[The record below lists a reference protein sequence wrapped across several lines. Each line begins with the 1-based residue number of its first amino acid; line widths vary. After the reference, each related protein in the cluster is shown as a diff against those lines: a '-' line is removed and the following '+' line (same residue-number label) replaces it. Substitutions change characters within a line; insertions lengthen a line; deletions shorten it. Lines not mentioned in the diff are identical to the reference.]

1 MLAVPKTWVW
11 AILVVYMNKL
21 FYALLLLALASCKMH
36 EPVAATQD
44 PAYIRQFHSGVR
56 NMLNEQHEAAILD
69 FKACLAK
76 QPNDAAVH
84 YALFQSYLK
93 QNRYEEAAFHTEQAA
108 KLDPKN
114 LHYKREL
121 AFMYQQLGKSQEAAT
136 VFEGLLK
143 ADPKSIDYYSG
154 ALKCYDELQKP
165 AKSYA
170 LIVKMEQQLGENPST
185 VLEKFRLLQQMG
197 KVKESVA
204 LLEAARITFPSEANI
219 LANLVDHYFRIQDY
233 SAGFGLLKDLVEADP
248 NNGVALLMYGEMLYR
263 SGKVDEGKK
272 YLHKGI
278 LAEGPNLDQKMNILI
293 MLVNE
298 NKQAAPDPKLEPLVQ
313 YMTQTF
319 PNEAKAHSIAGDYY
333 YVAGQPNAAINN
345 YRQTLRCDPNLYP
358 VWNQVLILEFEQ
370 GRWSDLQKDASAC
383 AELFPSQ
390 ALPFFF
396 KGLTLNRS
404 GSYAAAIESL
414 ETAKSVLIK
423 DNALLAEVICQIAV
437 ATLGQKNNDK
447 ALALFKEA
455 MTLSQ
460 GNLIVELN
468 YLHEL
473 AKYQMEASKTNER
486 LTEIANQFGGNPRSL
501 FEVAYSSFQLEKWSI
516 ARDWLLKVQDPK
528 FVQSA
533 VYQELLG
540 DVYFKLG
547 QVQDAL
553 ACWQKALTYGEGS
566 IVLTEK
572 ITQKSYVQNP
582 Y

>member
-1 MLAVPKTWVW
+1 
-11 AILVVYMNKL
+11 
-21 FYALLLLALASCKMH
+21 MH

-56 NMLNEQHEAAILD
+56 NMLNEQHEAAITD

-93 QNRYEEAAFHTEQAA
+93 QDRYEEAAFHTEQAA

-121 AFMYQQLGKSQEAAT
+121 AFMYQQLGKAQEAAV

-143 ADPKSIDYYSG
+143 ADPKNIDYYSG
-154 ALKCYDELQKP
+154 ALKCYDQLQKP

-170 LIVKMEQQLGENPST
+170 LIEKMEQQLGENPST

-197 KVKESVA
+197 KSKESVA
-204 LLEAARITFPSEANI
+204 LLEAARITFPSEPSI

-278 LAEGPNLDQKMNILI
+278 LAEGPNLDQKMNVLI

-383 AELFPSQ
+383 ADLFPSQ

-396 KGLTLNRS
+396 KGLTLNRI
-404 GSYAAAIESL
+404 GSFAAAIESL

-437 ATLGQKNNDK
+437 ATLGQKSNDK
-447 ALALFKEA
+447 ALTLFKEA
-455 MTLSQ
+455 MTVSQ
-460 GNLIVELN
+460 GNLLVELN

-473 AKYQMEASKTNER
+473 AKFQLEPTKTNER
-486 LTEIANQFGGNPRSL
+486 LAEIANQFGGNPRSL
-501 FEVAYSSFQLEKWSI
+501 YEMAYSSFQLEKFSV
-516 ARDWLLKVQDPK
+516 ARDWLLKVQDQK

-547 QVQDAL
+547 QLQDAL

-582 Y
+582 F

>member
-1 MLAVPKTWVW
+1 
-11 AILVVYMNKL
+11 MNKL

-56 NMLNEQHEAAILD
+56 YMLNEQHEAAISD
-69 FKACLAK
+69 FKACLVK

-93 QNRYEEAAFHTEQAA
+93 QDRYEEAAFHTEQAA

-121 AFMYQQLGKSQEAAT
+121 AFMYQQLGKAQEAAT

-143 ADPKSIDYYSG
+143 ADPKNIDYYSG
-154 ALKCYDELQKP
+154 ALKCYDDLQKP
-165 AKSYA
+165 NKSLA

-197 KVKESVA
+197 KSKESVA
-204 LLEAARITFPSEANI
+204 LLEAARINFPSQPSI

-263 SGKVDEGKK
+263 TGKIDEGKK
-272 YLHKGI
+272 FLHRGI
-278 LAEGPNLDQKMNILI
+278 LAEGPSLDQKMNILI

-358 VWNQVLILEFEQ
+358 VWSQVLILEFEQ
-370 GRWSDLQKDASAC
+370 GRWSELQKDASAC

-404 GSYAAAIESL
+404 GAFAAAIESL

-460 GNLIVELN
+460 GNLLVELN

-473 AKYQMEASKTNER
+473 AKYQMEPNKTNER
-486 LTEIANQFGGNPRSL
+486 LAEIANQFGGNPRSL
-501 FEVAYSSFQLEKWSI
+501 FEMAYSSFQLEKFGV
-516 ARDWLLKVQDPK
+516 ARDWLLKIQDPK

-547 QVQDAL
+547 QLQEAI

-566 IVLTEK
+566 IVLNEK

>member
-1 MLAVPKTWVW
+1 
-11 AILVVYMNKL
+11 
-21 FYALLLLALASCKMH
+21 MH

-56 NMLNEQHEAAILD
+56 NMLNEQHEAAISD

-93 QNRYEEAAFHTEQAA
+93 QDRYQEAAFHTEQAA
-108 KLDPKN
+108 KLDPQN

-121 AFMYQQLGKSQEAAT
+121 AFMYQQLGRNQEAAT

-143 ADPKSIDYYSG
+143 ADPKNIDYYSG
-154 ALKCYDELQKP
+154 ALKCYDDLQKP
-165 AKSYA
+165 SKSLA

-197 KVKESVA
+197 KSKESVA
-204 LLEAARITFPSEANI
+204 LLEAARITFPSEASI

-272 YLHKGI
+272 FLHKGI
-278 LAEGPNLDQKMNILI
+278 LAEGPSLDQKMNILI

-358 VWNQVLILEFEQ
+358 VWSQVLILEFEQ

-404 GSYAAAIESL
+404 GAFAAAIESL

-437 ATLGQKNNDK
+437 ATLGQKNNEK

-460 GNLIVELN
+460 GNLLVELN

-473 AKYQMEASKTNER
+473 AKYQMEPNKTNER
-486 LTEIANQFGGNPRSL
+486 LAEIANQFGGNPRSL
-501 FEVAYSSFQLEKWSI
+501 FEMAYSSFQLEKFSV
-516 ARDWLLKVQDPK
+516 ARDWLLKVQDQK

-547 QVQDAL
+547 QLQEAI

-566 IVLTEK
+566 IVLNEK

>member
-1 MLAVPKTWVW
+1 
-11 AILVVYMNKL
+11 MNKL
-21 FYALLLLALASCKMH
+21 FFALLLLALASCKMH

-56 NMLNEQHEAAILD
+56 NMLNEQHEAAITD

-93 QNRYEEAAFHTEQAA
+93 QDRYEEAAFHTEQAA

-121 AFMYQQLGKSQEAAT
+121 AFMYQQLGKAQEAAV

-143 ADPKSIDYYSG
+143 ADPKNIDYYSG
-154 ALKCYDELQKP
+154 ALKCYDQLQKP

-170 LIVKMEQQLGENPST
+170 LIEKMEHQLGENPST

-197 KVKESVA
+197 KSKESVA
-204 LLEAARITFPSEANI
+204 LLEAARITFPSEPSI

-278 LAEGPNLDQKMNILI
+278 LAEGPNLDQKMNVLI

-383 AELFPSQ
+383 ADLFPSQ

-396 KGLTLNRS
+396 KGLTLNRI
-404 GSYAAAIESL
+404 GSFAAAIESL

-437 ATLGQKNNDK
+437 ATLGQKSNDK
-447 ALALFKEA
+447 ALTLFKEA
-455 MTLSQ
+455 MTVNQ
-460 GNLIVELN
+460 GNLLVELN

-473 AKYQMEASKTNER
+473 AKFQLEPTKTNER
-486 LTEIANQFGGNPRSL
+486 LAEIANQFGGNPRSL
-501 FEVAYSSFQLEKWSI
+501 YEMAYSSFQLEKFSV
-516 ARDWLLKVQDPK
+516 ARDWLLKVQDQK

-547 QVQDAL
+547 QLQDAL

-582 Y
+582 F

>member
-1 MLAVPKTWVW
+1 
-11 AILVVYMNKL
+11 MNKL
-21 FYALLLLALASCKMH
+21 FSALLLLALASCKMH
-36 EPVAATQD
+36 EPVALTQD
-44 PAYIRQFHSGVR
+44 PTYIRQFHSGVR
-56 NMLNEQHEAAILD
+56 NMLNEQHEAAISD

-93 QNRYEEAAFHTEQAA
+93 QERYEEAAFHTEQAA

-121 AFMYQQLGKSQEAAT
+121 AFMYQQLGKAQEAAV

-143 ADPKSIDYYSG
+143 ADPKNIDYYSG
-154 ALKCYDELQKP
+154 ALKCYDQLQKP

-170 LIVKMEQQLGENPST
+170 LIEKMEQQLGENPNT

-197 KVKESVA
+197 KAKEGVA
-204 LLEAARITFPSEANI
+204 LLEAARVTFPSEPSI

-272 YLHKGI
+272 FLHKGI
-278 LAEGPNLDQKMNILI
+278 LAEGPSLDQKMNILI

-313 YMTQTF
+313 YMTQSF

-404 GSYAAAIESL
+404 GAFSAAIESL

-460 GNLIVELN
+460 GNLLVELN

-473 AKYQMEASKTNER
+473 AKYQIEASKTNER
-486 LTEIANQFGGNPRSL
+486 LAEIASQFGGNPRSL
-501 FEVAYSSFQLEKWSI
+501 FEMAYSSFQLEKFSV
-516 ARDWLLKVQDPK
+516 ARDWLLKIQDQK

-547 QVQDAL
+547 QLQEAI

>member
-1 MLAVPKTWVW
+1 
-11 AILVVYMNKL
+11 
-21 FYALLLLALASCKMH
+21 MH

-143 ADPKSIDYYSG
+143 ADPKNIDYYSG

-197 KVKESVA
+197 KAKESVA

-263 SGKVDEGKK
+263 SGKVEEGKK

-298 NKQAAPDPKLEPLVQ
+298 NKQASPDPKLEPLVQ

-404 GSYAAAIESL
+404 GAYAAAIESL
-414 ETAKSVLIK
+414 EIAKSVLIK

-486 LTEIANQFGGNPRSL
+486 LTEIAIQFGGNPRSL

>member
-1 MLAVPKTWVW
+1 
-11 AILVVYMNKL
+11 MNKL
-21 FYALLLLALASCKMH
+21 LYALVLLVLASCKLH
-36 EPVAATQD
+36 EPVAAPQD
-44 PAYIRQFHSGVR
+44 PTYIRQFHSGVR
-56 NMLNEQHEAAILD
+56 NMLNEQHEAAIQD

-84 YALFQSYLK
+84 YALFQTYLK
-93 QNRYEEAAFHTEQAA
+93 QDRYEEAAYHTEQAA

-121 AFMYQQLGKSQEAAT
+121 AFMLQQLGKAQEAAT
-136 VFEGLLK
+136 VFEGLLT
-143 ADPKSIDYYSG
+143 AEPKNIDYYSG
-154 ALKCYDELQKP
+154 ALKCYDQLQKP

-170 LIVKMEQQLGENPST
+170 LIEKMEQQLGENPST

-197 KVKESVA
+197 KSKESVA
-204 LLEAARITFPSEANI
+204 LLEAARITFPSEPSI

-278 LAEGPNLDQKMNILI
+278 LAEGPSLDQKMNILI

-298 NKQAAPDPKLEPLVQ
+298 NKQASADPKLEPLVQ
-313 YMTQTF
+313 YMTQNF

-404 GSYAAAIESL
+404 GAFAAAIESL

-423 DNALLAEVICQIAV
+423 DNALLAEVLCQLGV
-437 ATLGQKNNDK
+437 ANFGQKNNEK

-455 MTLSQ
+455 MTLGQ
-460 GNLIVELN
+460 GNLLIELN
-468 YLHEL
+468 SLHEL
-473 AKYQMEASKTNER
+473 AKYQIEATKTNER
-486 LTEIANQFGGNPRSL
+486 LAELAIQFGANPRCL
-501 FEVAYSSFQLEKWSI
+501 FENAYSFFQLGQYKMSL
-516 ARDWLLKVQDPK
+516 DWLQKIQDPK

-540 DVYFKLG
+540 DVYFHLG
-547 QVQDAL
+547 QVQEAVS
-553 ACWQKALTYGEGS
+553 CWQKALTYGEGS
-566 IVLTEK
+566 IVLSEK
-572 ITQKSYVQNP
+572 ITKKSYVQNP

>member
-1 MLAVPKTWVW
+1 
-11 AILVVYMNKL
+11 MNKL
-21 FYALLLLALASCKMH
+21 LYALVLLVLASCKLH
-36 EPVAATQD
+36 EPVAAPQD
-44 PAYIRQFHSGVR
+44 PTYIRQFHSGVR
-56 NMLNEQHEAAILD
+56 NMLNEQHEAAIQD

-84 YALFQSYLK
+84 YALFQTYLK
-93 QNRYEEAAFHTEQAA
+93 QDRYEEAAYHTEQAA

-121 AFMYQQLGKSQEAAT
+121 AFMLQQLGKAQEAAT
-136 VFEGLLK
+136 VFEGLLT
-143 ADPKSIDYYSG
+143 AEPKNIDYYSG
-154 ALKCYDELQKP
+154 ALKCYDQLQKP

-170 LIVKMEQQLGENPST
+170 LIEKMEQQLGENPST

-197 KVKESVA
+197 KSKESVA
-204 LLEAARITFPSEANI
+204 LLEAARITFPSEPSI

-278 LAEGPNLDQKMNILI
+278 LAEGPSLDQKMNILI

-298 NKQAAPDPKLEPLVQ
+298 TKQSTLDPKLEPLVQ
-313 YMTQTF
+313 YMTQNF

-333 YVAGQPNAAINN
+333 YVTGQPNAAINN

-396 KGLTLNRS
+396 KKTF
-404 GSYAAAIESL
+404 AIES
-414 ETAKSVLIK
+414 
-423 DNALLAEVICQIAV
+423 
-437 ATLGQKNNDK
+437 
-447 ALALFKEA
+447 
-455 MTLSQ
+455 
-460 GNLIVELN
+460 
-468 YLHEL
+468 
-473 AKYQMEASKTNER
+473 
-486 LTEIANQFGGNPRSL
+486 
-501 FEVAYSSFQLEKWSI
+501 
-516 ARDWLLKVQDPK
+516 
-528 FVQSA
+528 
-533 VYQELLG
+533 
-540 DVYFKLG
+540 
-547 QVQDAL
+547 
-553 ACWQKALTYGEGS
+553 
-566 IVLTEK
+566 
-572 ITQKSYVQNP
+572 
-582 Y
+582 

>member
-1 MLAVPKTWVW
+1 
-11 AILVVYMNKL
+11 MNKL
-21 FYALLLLALASCKMH
+21 FFALLLLALASCKMH

-56 NMLNEQHEAAILD
+56 YMLNEQHEAAISD

-93 QNRYEEAAFHTEQAA
+93 QDRYEQAAFHTEQAA

-121 AFMYQQLGKSQEAAT
+121 AFMYQQLGKAQEAAV

-143 ADPKSIDYYSG
+143 ADPKNIDYYSG
-154 ALKCYDELQKP
+154 ALKCYDQLQKP

-170 LIVKMEQQLGENPST
+170 LIEKMEQQLGENPST

-197 KVKESVA
+197 KAKESVA
-204 LLEAARITFPSEANI
+204 LLEAARITFPSEPSI

-278 LAEGPNLDQKMNILI
+278 LAEGPNLDQKMNVLI

-319 PNEAKAHSIAGDYY
+319 PNDAKAHSIAGDYY

-383 AELFPSQ
+383 ADLFPSQ

-396 KGLTLNRS
+396 KGLTLNRI
-404 GSYAAAIESL
+404 GSFAAAIESL

-437 ATLGQKNNDK
+437 ATLGQKSNDK
-447 ALALFKEA
+447 ALTLFKEA
-455 MTLSQ
+455 MTVSQ
-460 GNLIVELN
+460 GNLLVELN

-473 AKYQMEASKTNER
+473 AKFQLEPTKTNER
-486 LTEIANQFGGNPRSL
+486 LAEIANQFGGNPRSL
-501 FEVAYSSFQLEKWSI
+501 YEMAYSSFQLEKFSV

-547 QVQDAL
+547 QLQEAI

-566 IVLTEK
+566 IVLNEK

>member
-1 MLAVPKTWVW
+1 
-11 AILVVYMNKL
+11 MNKL

-56 NMLNEQHEAAILD
+56 NMLNEQHEAAISD

-93 QNRYEEAAFHTEQAA
+93 QNRYEEAAYHTEQAA
-108 KLDPKN
+108 KLDPQN

-121 AFMYQQLGKSQEAAT
+121 AFMYQQLGKAQEAAV

-143 ADPKSIDYYSG
+143 ADPKNIDFYSG

-197 KVKESVA
+197 KSKESVA
-204 LLEAARITFPSEANI
+204 LLEEARITFPSEPSI
-219 LANLVDHYFRIQDY
+219 LANLVDHYFRMQDY

-263 SGKVDEGKK
+263 SGKQDEGKK

-278 LAEGPNLDQKMNILI
+278 LAEGPSLDQKMNILI

-298 NKQAAPDPKLEPLVQ
+298 NKQAAPDPQLEPLVQ
-313 YMTQTF
+313 YMTQSF

-404 GSYAAAIESL
+404 GSFTAAIESL

-437 ATLGQKNNDK
+437 ATLGQKNSDK

-460 GNLIVELN
+460 GNPLIELN

-473 AKYQMEASKTNER
+473 AKYHMEPTKTNER
-486 LTEIANQFGGNPRSL
+486 LAELASQFGGNPRSS
-501 FEVAYSSFQLEKWSI
+501 FECAYSFFQLGQFSV
-516 ARDWLLKVQDPK
+516 ARDWLLKIQDQK

-547 QVQDAL
+547 QLQEAL

>member
-21 FYALLLLALASCKMH
+21 FYALFLLALASCKMH

-69 FKACLAK
+69 FKSCLAK

-143 ADPKSIDYYSG
+143 ADPKNIDYYSG

-197 KVKESVA
+197 KAKESVA
-204 LLEAARITFPSEANI
+204 LLEAARVTFPSEANI

-263 SGKVDEGKK
+263 SGKVEEGKK

-298 NKQAAPDPKLEPLVQ
+298 NKQASPDPKLEPLVQ

-404 GSYAAAIESL
+404 GAYAAAIESL
-414 ETAKSVLIK
+414 EIAKSVLIK

-473 AKYQMEASKTNER
+473 AKYQMEANKTNER

>member
-1 MLAVPKTWVW
+1 
-11 AILVVYMNKL
+11 MNKL

-36 EPVAATQD
+36 EPIAATQD

-56 NMLNEQHEAAILD
+56 NMLNEQHEAAISD

-93 QNRYEEAAFHTEQAA
+93 QDRYEEAAYHTEQAA

-121 AFMYQQLGKSQEAAT
+121 AFMYQQLGKAQEAT
-136 VFEGLLK
+136 VVFEGLLK
-143 ADPKSIDYYSG
+143 ADPKNIDYYSG

-197 KVKESVA
+197 KSKESVA
-204 LLEAARITFPSEANI
+204 LLEAARITFPSEPSI
-219 LANLVDHYFRIQDY
+219 LANLVDHYFRMQDY

-263 SGKVDEGKK
+263 SGKQDEGKK

-278 LAEGPNLDQKMNILI
+278 LAEGPSLDQKMNILI

-298 NKQAAPDPKLEPLVQ
+298 NKQAAPDPQLEPLVQ
-313 YMTQTF
+313 YMTQSF

-404 GSYAAAIESL
+404 GAFAAAIESL

-460 GNLIVELN
+460 GNPLIELN

-473 AKYQMEASKTNER
+473 AKYQMEPTKTNER
-486 LTEIANQFGGNPRSL
+486 LAELASQFGGNPRSS
-501 FEVAYSSFQLEKWSI
+501 FEYAYSFFQLGQFSV
-516 ARDWLLKVQDPK
+516 ARDWLLKIQDQK

-547 QVQDAL
+547 QLQEAL

>member
-1 MLAVPKTWVW
+1 
-11 AILVVYMNKL
+11 MNKL
-21 FYALLLLALASCKMH
+21 LYALVLLVLASCKLH
-36 EPVAATQD
+36 EPVAAPQD
-44 PAYIRQFHSGVR
+44 PTYIRQFHSGVR
-56 NMLNEQHEAAILD
+56 NMLNEQHEAAIQD

-84 YALFQSYLK
+84 YALFQTYLK
-93 QNRYEEAAFHTEQAA
+93 QDRYEEAAYHTEQAA

-121 AFMYQQLGKSQEAAT
+121 AFMLQQLGKAQEAAT
-136 VFEGLLK
+136 VFEGLLN
-143 ADPKSIDYYSG
+143 AEPKNIDYYSG
-154 ALKCYDELQKP
+154 ALKCYDQLQKP

-170 LIVKMEQQLGENPST
+170 LIEKMEQQLGENPST
-185 VLEKFRLLQQMG
+185 ILEKFRLLQQMG
-197 KVKESVA
+197 KSKESVA
-204 LLEAARITFPSEANI
+204 LLEAARITFPSEPSI

-278 LAEGPNLDQKMNILI
+278 LAEGPSLDQKMNILI

-298 NKQAAPDPKLEPLVQ
+298 NKQASADPKLEPLVQ
-313 YMTQTF
+313 YMTQNF

-404 GSYAAAIESL
+404 GAFAAAIESL

-423 DNALLAEVICQIAV
+423 DNALLAEVLCQLGV
-437 ATLGQKNNDK
+437 ANFGQKNNEK

-455 MTLSQ
+455 MTLGQ
-460 GNLIVELN
+460 GNLLIELN
-468 YLHEL
+468 SLHEL
-473 AKYQMEASKTNER
+473 AKYQIEATKTNER
-486 LTEIANQFGGNPRSL
+486 LAELAIQFGANPRCL
-501 FEVAYSSFQLEKWSI
+501 FENAYSFFQLGQYKMSL
-516 ARDWLLKVQDPK
+516 DWLQKIQDPK

-540 DVYFKLG
+540 DVYFHLG
-547 QVQDAL
+547 QVQEAVS
-553 ACWQKALTYGEGS
+553 CWQKALTYGEGS
-566 IVLTEK
+566 IVLSEK
-572 ITQKSYVQNP
+572 ITKKSYVQNP

>member
-1 MLAVPKTWVW
+1 
-11 AILVVYMNKL
+11 
-21 FYALLLLALASCKMH
+21 
-36 EPVAATQD
+36 
-44 PAYIRQFHSGVR
+44 
-56 NMLNEQHEAAILD
+56 
-69 FKACLAK
+69 
-76 QPNDAAVH
+76 VH

-93 QNRYEEAAFHTEQAA
+93 QDRYEEAAFHTEQAA

-121 AFMYQQLGKSQEAAT
+121 AFMYQQLGKAQEAAV

-143 ADPKSIDYYSG
+143 ADPKNIDYYSG
-154 ALKCYDELQKP
+154 ALKCYDQLQKP

-170 LIVKMEQQLGENPST
+170 LIEKMEQQLGENPST

-197 KVKESVA
+197 KAKESVA
-204 LLEAARITFPSEANI
+204 LLEAARITFPSEPSI

-278 LAEGPNLDQKMNILI
+278 LAEGPNLDQKMNVLI

-319 PNEAKAHSIAGDYY
+319 PNDAKAHSIAGDYY

-383 AELFPSQ
+383 ADLFPSQ

-396 KGLTLNRS
+396 KGLTLNRI
-404 GSYAAAIESL
+404 GSFAAAIESL

-437 ATLGQKNNDK
+437 ATLGQKSNDK
-447 ALALFKEA
+447 ALTLFKEA
-455 MTLSQ
+455 MTVSQ
-460 GNLIVELN
+460 GNLLVELN

-473 AKYQMEASKTNER
+473 AKFQLDPTKTNER
-486 LTEIANQFGGNPRSL
+486 
-501 FEVAYSSFQLEKWSI
+501 
-516 ARDWLLKVQDPK
+516 
-528 FVQSA
+528 
-533 VYQELLG
+533 
-540 DVYFKLG
+540 
-547 QVQDAL
+547 
-553 ACWQKALTYGEGS
+553 
-566 IVLTEK
+566 
-572 ITQKSYVQNP
+572 
-582 Y
+582 

>member
-1 MLAVPKTWVW
+1 
-11 AILVVYMNKL
+11 MNKL
-21 FYALLLLALASCKMH
+21 LYALVLLVLASCKLH
-36 EPVAATQD
+36 EPVAAPQD
-44 PAYIRQFHSGVR
+44 PTYIRQFHSGVR
-56 NMLNEQHEAAILD
+56 NMLNEQHEAAIQD

-84 YALFQSYLK
+84 YALFQTYLK
-93 QNRYEEAAFHTEQAA
+93 QDRYEEAAYHTEQAA

-121 AFMYQQLGKSQEAAT
+121 AFMLQQLGKAQEAAT
-136 VFEGLLK
+136 VFEGLLN
-143 ADPKSIDYYSG
+143 AEPKNIDYYSG
-154 ALKCYDELQKP
+154 ALKCYDQLQKP

-170 LIVKMEQQLGENPST
+170 LIEKMEQQLGENPST

-197 KVKESVA
+197 KSKESVA
-204 LLEAARITFPSEANI
+204 LLEAARITFPSEQSI

-278 LAEGPNLDQKMNILI
+278 LAEGPSLDQKMNILI

-298 NKQAAPDPKLEPLVQ
+298 TKQSTLDPKLEPLVQ
-313 YMTQTF
+313 YMTQNF

-333 YVAGQPNAAINN
+333 FVAGQPNVAINN

-358 VWNQVLILEFEQ
+358 VWSQVLILEFEQ
-370 GRWSDLQKDASAC
+370 GRWSDLQKDAAAC

-396 KGLTLNRS
+396 NGLTLNRS
-404 GSYAAAIESL
+404 GAFAAAIESL

-423 DNALLAEVICQIAV
+423 DNALLAEVLCQLGV
-437 ATLGQKNNDK
+437 ANFGQKNNEE

-455 MTLSQ
+455 MTLGQ
-460 GNLIVELN
+460 GNLLIEFN

-473 AKYQMEASKTNER
+473 AKYQMEATKTNER
-486 LTEIANQFGGNPRSL
+486 LAELAIQFGANPRCL
-501 FEVAYSSFQLEKWSI
+501 FENAYSFFQLGQYKMSL
-516 ARDWLLKVQDPK
+516 DWLQKIQDPK

-540 DVYFKLG
+540 DVYFHLG
-547 QVQDAL
+547 QVQEAVT
-553 ACWQKALTYGEGS
+553 CWQKALTYGEGS
-566 IVLTEK
+566 IVLSDK
-572 ITQKSYVQNP
+572 ITKKSYVQNP

>member
-1 MLAVPKTWVW
+1 
-11 AILVVYMNKL
+11 MNKL
-21 FYALLLLALASCKMH
+21 YYAVLLLALASCKMH

-56 NMLNEQHEAAILD
+56 YMLNEQHEAAISD

-93 QNRYEEAAFHTEQAA
+93 QDRYEQAAFHTEQAA

-114 LHYKREL
+114 LHYRREL
-121 AFMYQQLGKSQEAAT
+121 AFMYQQLGKAQEAAA

-143 ADPKSIDYYSG
+143 ADPKNIDYYSG

-170 LIVKMEQQLGENPST
+170 LIEKMEQQLGENPST

-197 KVKESVA
+197 KSKESVA
-204 LLEAARITFPSEANI
+204 LLEAARITFPSEPSI

-233 SAGFGLLKDLVEADP
+233 TAGFGLLKDLVEADP

-272 YLHKGI
+272 FLHKGI
-278 LAEGPNLDQKMNILI
+278 LAEGPSLDQKMNILI

-358 VWNQVLILEFEQ
+358 VWSQVLILEFEQ

-404 GSYAAAIESL
+404 GAFAAAIESL

-447 ALALFKEA
+447 AIALFKEA

-460 GNLIVELN
+460 GNLLVELN

-473 AKYQMEASKTNER
+473 AKYQMEPNKTNER
-486 LTEIANQFGGNPRSL
+486 LAEIANQFGGNPRSL
-501 FEVAYSSFQLEKWSI
+501 FEMAYSSFQLEKFSV

-547 QVQDAL
+547 QLQEAI

-566 IVLTEK
+566 IVLNEK

>member
-1 MLAVPKTWVW
+1 
-11 AILVVYMNKL
+11 MNKL
-21 FYALLLLALASCKMH
+21 LYALVLLVLASCKLH
-36 EPVAATQD
+36 EPVAAPQD
-44 PAYIRQFHSGVR
+44 PTYIRQFHSGVR
-56 NMLNEQHEAAILD
+56 NMLNEQHEAAIQD

-84 YALFQSYLK
+84 YALFQTYLK
-93 QNRYEEAAFHTEQAA
+93 QDRYEEAAYHTEQAA

-121 AFMYQQLGKSQEAAT
+121 AFMLQQLGKAQEAAT
-136 VFEGLLK
+136 VFEGLLN
-143 ADPKSIDYYSG
+143 AEPKNIDYYSG
-154 ALKCYDELQKP
+154 ALKCYDQLQKP

-170 LIVKMEQQLGENPST
+170 LIEKMEQQLGENPST

-197 KVKESVA
+197 KSKESVA
-204 LLEAARITFPSEANI
+204 LLEAARITFPSEPSI

-278 LAEGPNLDQKMNILI
+278 LAEGPSLDQKMNILI

-298 NKQAAPDPKLEPLVQ
+298 NKQASADPKLEPLVQ
-313 YMTQTF
+313 YMTQNF

-404 GSYAAAIESL
+404 GAFAAAIESL

-423 DNALLAEVICQIAV
+423 DNALLAEVLCQLGV
-437 ATLGQKNNDK
+437 ANFGQKNNEK

-455 MTLSQ
+455 MTLGQ
-460 GNLIVELN
+460 GNLLIELN
-468 YLHEL
+468 SLHEL
-473 AKYQMEASKTNER
+473 AKYQIEATKTNER
-486 LTEIANQFGGNPRSL
+486 LAELAIQFGANPRCL
-501 FEVAYSSFQLEKWSI
+501 FENAYSFFQLGQYKMSL
-516 ARDWLLKVQDPK
+516 DWLQKIQDPK

-540 DVYFKLG
+540 DVYFHLG
-547 QVQDAL
+547 QVQEAVS
-553 ACWQKALTYGEGS
+553 CWQKALTYGEGS
-566 IVLTEK
+566 IVLSEK
-572 ITQKSYVQNP
+572 ITKKSYVQNP

>member
-1 MLAVPKTWVW
+1 
-11 AILVVYMNKL
+11 MNKL
-21 FYALLLLALASCKMH
+21 FYALFLLALASCKMH

-69 FKACLAK
+69 FKSCLAK

-143 ADPKSIDYYSG
+143 ADPKNIDYYSG

-197 KVKESVA
+197 KAKESVA
-204 LLEAARITFPSEANI
+204 LLEAARVTFPSEANI

-263 SGKVDEGKK
+263 SGKVEEGKK

-298 NKQAAPDPKLEPLVQ
+298 NKQASPDPKLEPLVQ

-404 GSYAAAIESL
+404 GAYAAAIESL
-414 ETAKSVLIK
+414 EIAKSVLIK

-473 AKYQMEASKTNER
+473 AKYQMEANKTNER